1 MEVGQENFIRSTI
14 SVATNSLGEPF
25 ICHSTANQINSKGI
39 WFGDD
44 PLSYSLPIFLLQLFL
59 MFIFTH
65 FFYIILKPFGQPAV
79 VSQILGGMT
88 LGPSILGH
96 SATFSEKVFPLKE
109 RSVLDTVT
117 FFGFMLFIFLS
128 GVKIDPT
135 ITFRLGRRNCVIGI
149 AGYFVPYILAKVV
162 FYILNHS
169 ASFDSDSYRML
180 YVVIEIQ
187 CISAFP
193 VITRFLSELQILNS
207 EIGRLAASSSLVA
220 EACFI
225 VNMALT
231 FFIKLSL
238 TKSVVV
244 SIGSFLSSIVL
255 FLFIIYVVHPAALW
269 AIQQSPEGK
278 PVEEIYICA
287 VLVTLMICGLLGETI
302 GISALVV
309 SFFIGL
315 AIPDGALLP
324 LLYLRMP
331 IRDAFALGFIMNI
344 KGTVEMAL
352 LITLKLKDMVNDE
365 CFTLMV
371 LNLLFVSGIVSPI
384 VKSLYDPSRRFLAY
398 KRRTLMHH
406 NNDEQLRILACIHKQ
421 ENVLGILN
429 LLSASNPTKESPID
443 LVVLQLIKLV
453 GRSSSVL
460 VAHVPCKKFGEL
472 PTLSDQIFNSFDKF
486 EDAYKGKITIHS
498 YKGISPYATMHNDV
512 CYLALEKRTTF
523 IILPFHKRWIF
534 GRTTESSFPFQQI
547 NKHVLEKAPCSV
559 GVLIDRGNQ
568 KMFWCGHTKEST
580 YHVAVFFFGGAD
592 DRETLAYAKRM
603 LDQPY
608 VYITLF
614 LFSSSTDIVGGT
626 ETSKMLDTEILSEF
640 RLKAFRNERVSFKDE
655 MITSGRDLLSVV
667 EYMESCYDL
676 VLVGRKHGDSKIMS
690 ELNKW
695 KNGELGV
702 VGEILVSLNVGAQT
716 SILVVQQQTRYWG
729 SRNLEDSIRKAGI
742 ILGPIILGRHR
753 SCYEALFPMEGHM
766 TLSTFA
772 EFGMMV
778 HFFKMGVQIDPKQIL
793 KIKKQAI
800 VIGVVGH
807 VSSLACSGV
816 ILNIFRSIYPEE
828 TKDPSVLVLLI
839 SSSVTAFPVVTSF
852 LTEMN
857 IINSEVG
864 RIAVSTSLVSDSF
877 MWVFYFVVIRGQ
889 APFVVAFCFGLI
901 LPDGPPLGSL
911 LTEKL
916 DIVGS
921 TLIVPSYCTI
931 VALKT
936 SPRSLAEFK
945 SLTIELILLAM
956 YVGKFLGTIFSSL
969 LFQIDFSDSFA
980 LSLIMC
986 CKGLTDLSILNLLLN
1001 MKAIEEKT
1009 FTLGIFTMVIVT
1021 GSASLCV
1028 YHMYDPSKK
1037 YGSYIKKTIRNSQP
1051 EPDLKILA
1059 CVHHEENVYPIVN
1072 LLQAA
1077 NPRED
1082 TPLSVFVLHLVEL
1095 SGSVIPI
1102 LTEDN
1107 IANKSSQHIHNVF
1120 DQFHMHN
1127 IGSVNLHFFT
1137 AKTPLVSM
1145 PYDVCNLAMQF
1156 TSNIVIMPFHKW
1168 YTKDNIEYLN
1178 ASIRTLNQHV
1188 LKKAPCSVGI
1198 FADRGHINDKGFVL
1212 YEKLICEIAMIYL
1225 GGGDDQEALSFSLRI
1240 AQHPNVRLTVFWF
1253 RVKTQSKQRKT
1264 KNPYIDLRE
1273 HIRYSSYLEGK
1284 VTFKE
1289 EVVEDG
1295 ADTTKAI
1302 LRIEKLFSLIIV
1314 GKHHVKDSPCTL
1326 GLTEWCELPELGPL
1340 GNLLATSDFT
1350 CSFFVVQEQPR
1361 WF

>member
-1 MEVGQENFIRSTI
+1 MEVGKENLIRSTL

-25 ICHSTANQINSKGI
+25 ICHSTANQISSKGI

-44 PLSYSLPIFLLQLFL
+44 PLLYSLPIFLLQLFL

-109 RSVLDTVT
+109 RSVLDTMT

-128 GVKIDPT
+128 G
-135 ITFRLGRRNCVIGI
+135 
-149 AGYFVPYILAKVV
+149 
-162 FYILNHS
+162 
-169 ASFDSDSYRML
+169 
-180 YVVIEIQ
+180 
-187 CISAFP
+187 
-193 VITRFLSELQILNS
+193 ILNS
-207 EIGRLAASSSLVA
+207 EIGRMAASSSLVA

-225 VNMALT
+225 VNMTLT

-238 TKSVVV
+238 TKSIVV
-244 SIGSFLSSIVL
+244 SIGSFLSSLVL
-255 FLFIIYVVHPAALW
+255 FLFVIYVVHPAALW

-287 VLVTLMICGLLGETI
+287 VLVTLMICGLLGEII
-302 GISALVV
+302 GINALVV

-315 AIPDGALLP
+315 AIPDGPPLGAALVDKLDCFVSVVCIPMLFIIVGLRTNVYAIQTKRNILGIQLIICTIFCGKILGALLP

-352 LITLKLKDMVNDE
+352 LITLKLKDVVNDE
-365 CFTLMV
+365 CFTIMV

-472 PTLSDQIFNSFDKF
+472 PTLSEQIFNSFDKF

-614 LFSSSTDIVGGT
+614 HFSSSTDIVGGT
-626 ETSKMLDTEILSEF
+626 ERSKMLDTEILSEF

-655 MITSGRDLLSVV
+655 MITTGRDLLSVV
-667 EYMESCYDL
+667 EYMESYYDL
-676 VLVGRKHGDSKIMS
+676 VLVGRKHGDSKVMS

-729 SRNLEDSIRKAGI
+729 SRNPEDSIRK
-742 ILGPIILGRHR
+742 
-753 SCYEALFPMEGHM
+753 
-766 TLSTFA
+766 
-772 EFGMMV
+772 V
-778 HFFKMGVQIDPKQIL
+778 
-793 KIKKQAI
+793 
-800 VIGVVGH
+800 
-807 VSSLACSGV
+807 
-816 ILNIFRSIYPEE
+816 
-828 TKDPSVLVLLI
+828 
-839 SSSVTAFPVVTSF
+839 
-852 LTEMN
+852 
-857 IINSEVG
+857 
-864 RIAVSTSLVSDSF
+864 
-877 MWVFYFVVIRGQ
+877 
-889 APFVVAFCFGLI
+889 
-901 LPDGPPLGSL
+901 
-911 LTEKL
+911 
-916 DIVGS
+916 
-921 TLIVPSYCTI
+921 
-931 VALKT
+931 
-936 SPRSLAEFK
+936 
-945 SLTIELILLAM
+945 
-956 YVGKFLGTIFSSL
+956 
-969 LFQIDFSDSFA
+969 
-980 LSLIMC
+980 
-986 CKGLTDLSILNLLLN
+986 
-1001 MKAIEEKT
+1001 
-1009 FTLGIFTMVIVT
+1009 
-1021 GSASLCV
+1021 
-1028 YHMYDPSKK
+1028 
-1037 YGSYIKKTIRNSQP
+1037 
-1051 EPDLKILA
+1051 
-1059 CVHHEENVYPIVN
+1059 
-1072 LLQAA
+1072 
-1077 NPRED
+1077 
-1082 TPLSVFVLHLVEL
+1082 
-1095 SGSVIPI
+1095 
-1102 LTEDN
+1102 
-1107 IANKSSQHIHNVF
+1107 
-1120 DQFHMHN
+1120 
-1127 IGSVNLHFFT
+1127 
-1137 AKTPLVSM
+1137 
-1145 PYDVCNLAMQF
+1145 
-1156 TSNIVIMPFHKW
+1156 
-1168 YTKDNIEYLN
+1168 
-1178 ASIRTLNQHV
+1178 
-1188 LKKAPCSVGI
+1188 
-1198 FADRGHINDKGFVL
+1198 
-1212 YEKLICEIAMIYL
+1212 
-1225 GGGDDQEALSFSLRI
+1225 
-1240 AQHPNVRLTVFWF
+1240 
-1253 RVKTQSKQRKT
+1253 
-1264 KNPYIDLRE
+1264 
-1273 HIRYSSYLEGK
+1273 
-1284 VTFKE
+1284 
-1289 EVVEDG
+1289 
-1295 ADTTKAI
+1295 
-1302 LRIEKLFSLIIV
+1302 
-1314 GKHHVKDSPCTL
+1314 
-1326 GLTEWCELPELGPL
+1326 
-1340 GNLLATSDFT
+1340 
-1350 CSFFVVQEQPR
+1350 
-1361 WF
+1361 